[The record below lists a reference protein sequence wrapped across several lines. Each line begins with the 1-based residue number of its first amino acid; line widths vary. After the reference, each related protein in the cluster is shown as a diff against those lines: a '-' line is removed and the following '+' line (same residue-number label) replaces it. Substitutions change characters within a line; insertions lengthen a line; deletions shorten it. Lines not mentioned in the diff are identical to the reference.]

1 MTRPYTPF
9 ELGRM
14 LGEIGSR
21 VESAETAHELARL
34 HDEIIDVLIHMSETE
49 SALSQ
54 KGQYD
59 A

>member
-9 ELGRM
+9 ELGRK

-49 SALSQ
+49 SHLSR
-54 KGQYD
+54 GRYD